1 VQRKMEIG
9 GVLETFLRHEKTR
22 NQACPP
28 ATPHVSSTDSTNSNN
43 ERRRNC
49 IPVSKFA
56 ERLKVLSFEGER
68 SPPSGGGTL
77 ARVPPPEGGQ
87 SSMGASFQHD
97 APLRKTPTSHLVGI
111 ASLAS
116 PPTTK
121 TSHVVFDEYTE
132 IHGMDLSKKTLE
144 NINAL
149 EILMKPPIN
158 LIPSIQFKQP
168 TLSQPSE
175 IANCA
180 QARSDDTEEPVR
192 VIQPGCVRKR
202 LEVLERVE
210 SHATPR
216 ESSHLNLYTA
226 PGGCCSSR
234 TMLATMQ
241 HFRRHV
247 LETHA
252 HVEAECCHLVSVPS
266 SDSMAPI
273 SCTALYA
280 PMYRQVLSSALE
292 SGNSSS
298 SAIKCP
304 VVRTHSSASSSAE
317 IDDELSGCETPYT
330 RRSSLSSQGSS
341 ISYTASP
348 TLQKIVL
355 ETPPQLEFYRNA
367 RAQSSAA
374 YRETILIGAGPF
386 QRHAGAYATHAGAYA
401 THAGVATPAGPSHPE
416 SAIHNLQIISPSAK
430 SASCSTAPQ
439 PPACSG
445 ARASARPEPTPSP
458 LRVDSSV
465 AAPLRVDSS
474 VAAPLRVD
482 SSVAAPLRVDSS
494 VAAPLRV
501 DSSVAVHTEHA
512 PHRLAAPRPQVL
524 NLLAVLV
531 QKYKY

>member
-1 VQRKMEIG
+1 
-9 GVLETFLRHEKTR
+9 
-22 NQACPP
+22 
-28 ATPHVSSTDSTNSNN
+28 
-43 ERRRNC
+43 
-49 IPVSKFA
+49 
-56 ERLKVLSFEGER
+56 
-68 SPPSGGGTL
+68 
-77 ARVPPPEGGQ
+77 
-87 SSMGASFQHD
+87 
-97 APLRKTPTSHLVGI
+97 
-111 ASLAS
+111 
-116 PPTTK
+116 
-121 TSHVVFDEYTE
+121 
-132 IHGMDLSKKTLE
+132 MDLSKKTLE

-168 TLSQPSE
+168 TPSQPSD

-216 ESSHLNLYTA
+216 ESSNLNLYTT
-226 PGGCCSSR
+226 PGGCGSSR
-234 TMLATMQ
+234 TMLATIQ

-247 LETHA
+247 LETNA

-298 SAIKCP
+298 SATKCP
-304 VVRTHSSASSSAE
+304 VVRTNISASSSAE

-367 RAQSSAA
+367 RPQSSAA
-374 YRETILIGAGPF
+374 CRETVLIGAGPF
-386 QRHAGAYATHAGAYA
+386 QRHAHAGAYA

-416 SAIHNLQIISPSAK
+416 SVIHNLQIISPSAK
-430 SASCSTAPQ
+430 SASCSTTPQ

-445 ARASARPEPTPSP
+445 ARASATPVPTPSP

-465 AAPLRVDSS
+465 AAPLRIDSS
-474 VAAPLRVD
+474 VAA
-482 SSVAAPLRVDSS
+482 
-494 VAAPLRV
+494 
-501 DSSVAVHTEHA
+501 HTEHT
-512 PHRLAAPRPQVL
+512 PHRLAAQRPQVL

-531 QKYKY
+531 PKYKY

>member
-1 VQRKMEIG
+1 MDIG
-9 GVLETFLRHEKTR
+9 GVLETFMRHDKTR
-22 NQACPP
+22 NQVCSSAP
-28 ATPHVSSTDSTNSNN
+28 PHVSSKDSTNSKN
-43 ERRRNC
+43 ERRRNS

-56 ERLKVLSFEGER
+56 ERLGER
-68 SPPSGGGTL
+68 LVTPSRVETKECLGSNL
-77 ARVPPPEGGQ
+77 PSNLNRPARVPPPEGGQ

-97 APLRKTPTSHLVGI
+97 GETPLRRNPTSHLLGV
-111 ASLAS
+111 ASLAP

-121 TSHVVFDEYTE
+121 ISHVVFDEYTE
-132 IHGMDLSKKTLE
+132 IHGMDLSKKSLE

-158 LIPSIQFKQP
+158 LIPSIQFKND
-168 TLSQPSE
+168 

-180 QARSDDTEEPVR
+180 QVRSDDTEEPVR

-210 SHATPR
+210 SQATPT
-216 ESSHLNLYTA
+216 ESSNINLYIT
-226 PGGCCSSR
+226 PGGCGSSR
-234 TMLATMQ
+234 TMLANMQ

-292 SGNSSS
+292 SGNRSS

-304 VVRTHSSASSSAE
+304 LVRTHSSASSSAE
-317 IDDELSGCETPYT
+317 IDDELSRCDTPYT
-330 RRSSLSSQGSS
+330 RRSSLSSLGSQGSS

-367 RAQSSAA
+367 RPHSSAA
-374 YRETILIGAGPF
+374 CRETVLIGAGPF
-386 QRHAGAYATHAGAYA
+386 QRH
-401 THAGVATPAGPSHPE
+401 THAGVVTPAGPSHPE
-416 SAIHNLQIISPSAK
+416 SAIHNLQIISPSAE
-430 SASCSTAPQ
+430 SASCSTALQ
-439 PPACSG
+439 PPSCSG
-445 ARASARPEPTPSP
+445 ARASAMPEPAPSL

-465 AAPLRVDSS
+465 AA
-474 VAAPLRVD
+474 
-482 SSVAAPLRVDSS
+482 
-494 VAAPLRV
+494 
-501 DSSVAVHTEHA
+501 HTDHA
-512 PHRLAAPRPQVL
+512 PHRTAAQRPQVL

>member
-1 VQRKMEIG
+1 VISK
-9 GVLETFLRHEKTR
+9 
-22 NQACPP
+22 
-28 ATPHVSSTDSTNSNN
+28 DSTNSNN

-56 ERLKVLSFEGER
+56 ERLKVLSFDSCEGER
-68 SPPSGGGTL
+68 LVTPSSSTRIRADTPECLGSNLPSNLNRL

-87 SSMGASFQHD
+87 SSTGASFASFQQES
-97 APLRKTPTSHLVGI
+97 PLRKTTTSDLFGI
-111 ASLAS
+111 ASSAS

-121 TSHVVFDEYTE
+121 ISHFIFDEYTE
-132 IHGMDLSKKTLE
+132 IRGMDLSKKTLE

-168 TLSQPSE
+168 TLSQPSD

-216 ESSHLNLYTA
+216 ESSNLNLYTT
-226 PGGCCSSR
+226 PGGCGSSR

-241 HFRRHV
+241 HVRRHV

-252 HVEAECCHLVSVPS
+252 HVEAECCHLVSVP

-292 SGNSSS
+292 SGNCSS

-304 VVRTHSSASSSAE
+304 VVRTNSSASSSAE
-317 IDDELSGCETPYT
+317 IDDELSGCDTPYT

-367 RAQSSAA
+367 RPQSSAA
-374 YRETILIGAGPF
+374 CRETVLIGAGPF
-386 QRHAGAYATHAGAYA
+386 QRHAHAGAYA

-416 SAIHNLQIISPSAK
+416 SAIHNLHIIS
-430 SASCSTAPQ
+430 APQ
-439 PPACSG
+439 PPTCSG
-445 ARASARPEPTPSP
+445 ARASARPEPTLSQ
-458 LRVDSSV
+458 LRVE
-465 AAPLRVDSS
+465 A
-474 VAAPLRVD
+474 
-482 SSVAAPLRVDSS
+482 
-494 VAAPLRV
+494 
-501 DSSVAVHTEHA
+501 HTEHA
-512 PHRLAAPRPQVL
+512 PHRFAAQPPQVL
-524 NLLAVLV
+524 KLLAVLV